1 MSELRSPSRFCPTTG
16 NLAAAKPGG
25 RGATLG
31 AWICVIALCSVVVAA
46 RAVEADPFEAR
57 MRMLGEELRCLVC
70 QNQTLADSQS
80 GLAEDMRR
88 EMRTMMSKG
97 MTDREIVDFL
107 VQRYGDFVRYRPPVK
122 ATTAVL
128 WYGPALALLAGLFFL
143 WRRIARRAAAVDA
156 AAADLS
162 AEERAQLQSLMT
174 DGTAEAPR

>member
-1 MSELRSPSRFCPTTG
+1 MSNLRAPSRFCPTSPRSTAAKPRVRRAPLVVLALCSLLATG
-16 NLAAAKPGG
+16 EVLAAA
-25 RGATLG
+25 
-31 AWICVIALCSVVVAA
+31 
-46 RAVEADPFEAR
+46 ADPYEER
-57 MRMLGEELRCLVC
+57 MRTLGEELRCLVC

-80 GLAEDMRR
+80 GLADDMRR
-88 EMRTMMSKG
+88 EMHTMMAKG

-143 WRRIARRAAAVDA
+143 WRRIARRAAAVDTA
-156 AAADLS
+156 APDLS